1 MSILHSI
8 GPNAKPD
15 DVTGKGLAAA
25 SAAAP
30 ILDETTEHAP
40 LTQRLA
46 GPRSAEEAEERYV
59 GTRDAWIEA
68 MRAANSGR
76 PADLASL
83 AIAQEAYEHAT
94 AEAERWRS
102 GGRVAIPVE
111 AEPLRA
117 DIEVAIGQQL
127 AWQRVRDHEEKPR
140 GVISRVLRRVTG
152 RD

>member
-8 GPNAKPD
+8 GPNATPK
-15 DVTGKGLAAA
+15 DVTGKGSATA
-25 SAAAP
+25 SAADP
-30 ILDETTEHAP
+30 ILAEATEHAP

-59 GTRDAWIEA
+59 VARDAWIEA

-83 AIAQEAYEHAT
+83 AIAQETYEHAT

-102 GGRVAIPVE
+102 GGRVAIPIE

-140 GVISRVLRRVTG
+140 GVISRVLRRVTR

>member
-8 GPNAKPD
+8 GPNATPKD
-15 DVTGKGLAAA
+15 SAGNGSTTA
-25 SAAAP
+25 SAADPAP
-30 ILDETTEHAP
+30 DEATEHAP

-46 GPRSAEEAEERYV
+46 GPRSVEEAEERYV
-59 GTRDAWIEA
+59 VARDAWIVA

-76 PADLASL
+76 SADLASL

-102 GGRVAIPVE
+102 AGRVAIPID
-111 AEPLRA
+111 AEPPRA
-117 DIEVAIGQQL
+117 AVEVAIGQQL

-140 GVISRVLRRVTG
+140 GFVSRVMRRVTG
-152 RD
+152 RT